1 MKSTLDNILTETK
14 RKFIIIK
21 TNQAPTLKIGSKKN
35 FFKLWKII
43 LILVCLIFIAL
54 MPTLLPLLF
63 SKNLY
68 YKNPEALQAFEQSF
82 KINSKLNDFTQI
94 TMNSTQNYY
103 SLVDEIDLSYKVFTK
118 TKFDIF
124 TLEENKPTNDDKLFY
139 LKKFKT
145 VVIINSQCYDFLENS
160 TNCNLIKY
168 LDLSSFKINNLRKN
182 NTYDL
187 DEIKNALI
195 PLCIIEHTNTNF
207 ILSITC
213 PETLSYN
220 IKNDIINAFKSFK
233 PESFKGNILD
243 NNTKTDFEIKD
254 NKIYIKKLEKEC
266 DENLNNITCE
276 INRDIITDLDGNLVS
291 SKKISKI
298 SAEFND
304 KNKFNKVLNST
315 FEVITNQ
322 NTDNSNIY
330 KSNIN
335 YLLKLINS
343 FMVKEEFMISKTFDD
358 IMEDISQ
365 NKTFIKQNIRRLNKN
380 IDTFNEK
387 DQINFFNES
396 YYGINMELY
405 LKNDIGLGKGESART
420 LSNLI
425 IGSKSYK
432 LAHFE
437 AFTELNKTL
446 NDIIKIT
453 KAGNNYAH
461 SFYILMND
469 LLLNLKNKIITEI
482 SILNSKLIFKDLS
495 SIFEMNADDFEV
507 LPYEFIEKSQD
518 FNSKINDIIIN
529 QPNEINDIISI
540 FKNNI
545 LSFVK
550 KSHMLV
556 NDIYINM
563 KNISNTIFSD
573 NNKIEDVSNYY
584 LNIKDNLNLEN
595 IKIAKNILDNYYIN
609 EKNNFVL
616 PKINNTLWKFSNKS
630 YEIIEVNQTNL
641 DKIKQNLYTEKLNI
655 KSANKE
661 QVKSVIQNLNESKT
675 AIDKII
681 SNVENEFKDNIDT
694 EKNGYFISQKEI
706 NENKII
712 YDEIYEKLINLTYIL
727 GNDIL
732 IDKTFDSIYNNF
744 RSQFIKVL
752 NYLDISKRENF
763 PLKENILNLESINS
777 IYNNIKNLENKILR
791 DIKAGNNDYK
801 NLIQNQIDYF
811 NEKDRDKVIQLMND
825 IENILS
831 ETILKNLAEEY
842 DKLFENSINSLNNI
856 IENNIK
862 LANQYFNGVKGTSY
876 RTRAFT
882 NKANTY
888 FSIFNQIKDY
898 YENQLRNDLTNLYM
912 NVTNMLKEFESIS
925 IFNNYP
931 NLLSFSHLY
940 MEIRGILEERFKKYI
955 SNDIFNQNYLP
966 RIQNFIET
974 GIKRITENQN
984 VYQNIYNQIAARS
997 YSDDGTNDVIILVT
1011 QCKRCC
1017 KKKFIFCWKYGQC
1030 CSSYNEVRK
1039 IAGANNHLNLK
1050 SYNFSQYTTN
1060 FLSSF
1065 NKIYPSFS
1073 SSFNQFNVSLED
1085 LYNSLM
1091 SIKTETSSKKF
1102 NSLDDINQKIQ
1113 SIINEKL
1120 SSNILNYSYQY
1131 FRNEIINN
1139 MPSEL
1144 NNIIDLWK
1152 NIFDKVNENIT
1163 SVLDEFKYPI
1173 HEIGIIGNIY
1183 YQLYNKS
1190 ISTDYINSIIEQRKN
1205 DLNYTIKYYYNFVIS
1220 KVKEMNSYIISDL
1233 PKPNEKL
1240 VDDILSQRINEIK
1253 QTLNKSVNIL
1263 QESKAK
1269 YLEMD
1274 TQLSI
1279 LNISNNDFFKINSI
1293 INLENNTF
1301 ENEINDSLEL
1311 IEKVEKNITLESINE
1326 KMYVENL
1333 YFQKELNDIFDI
1345 INKGTFIDLKNNI
1358 YKELIEK
1365 YLKIDVD
1372 ELITNI
1378 KSDLKKANE
1387 VLIDNFTKEEE
1398 KYSIIFK
1405 NKIYDQLFTPEELK
1419 NKINKLYSN
1428 GLNTTDEKSKD
1439 EILNC
1444 LNEIID
1450 KIKSHVTNEVQR
1462 LTNEMT
1468 SYTKNYT
1475 LIERTINNYKNMI
1488 TKIIYSEIILIPNE
1502 FYTKIN
1508 EKFYINYIQKYLN
1521 EYLNYSKEIK
1531 GEKHEFLNMSIDLQN
1546 IINKNLL
1553 EQINEYENITF
1564 NHIKSLHDAKI
1575 EELNKLFVFE
1585 DINKTIDDE
1594 FTNIYMNQLLP
1605 ILEEYAKCDSEDMG
1619 CTNYDL
1625 SNSIKVDIS
1634 DFILTKIR
1642 EIERILRKMK
1652 GKEYE
1657 IKDNWRIPD
1666 FSQFQKN
1673 EFYKI
1678 NESFYDF
1685 FNEYE
1690 GYEIDVF
1697 KNAVIERN
1705 KNNLKK
1711 LFIGFI
1717 QNFGKDFFDNIFDY
1731 NNVQKV
1737 KSFYNNLKYSANQT
1751 LSYYIELI
1759 ELYENITIPEE
1770 LKLNILSLNNLT
1782 FVIQEKNN
1790 KILNA
1795 LNSKLN
1801 LLFEENRN
1809 ISVEKYINFIK
1820 SDIFFK
1826 SSFDSKIISIIYNVL
1841 TEKRSILD
1849 KEYSYFINID
1859 IKNPMIEKFKN
1870 SLNKESND
1878 TIKTIED
1885 NLEIIETKFMD
1896 VNTVKLS
1903 DIKNENQN
1911 KLNNLLRSIKE
1922 YNTHGKN
1929 FKFSNEVTKFFDEFS
1944 LKYLL
1949 PQYEGLYLILFDLSK
1964 NYIVKNIEKNSN
1976 NYKNYYLTKDFIE
1989 KSNDINDFTAKY
2001 FTKIN
2006 EYIND
2011 YGVDENKFLK
2021 KINKEIIEYEEGIK
2035 KEDTKH
2041 LKLDETLEELKNSSN
2056 SVNELIQN
2064 LSLFDTFNDTINK
2077 YLNIMELQ
2085 YYNSLEKIQKYQFDN
2100 ETNLFLIEKLNEF
2113 ANLSVNY
2120 YETADLKYNEVKEN
2134 IKNHMYEID
2143 KLIEICANVTYMTI
2157 SKKYIDIKNNF
2168 KEVKTIINKQEPI
2181 NIEKYVWE
2189 AEEDTYQIETRI
2201 NKYFYDNEIIFDFQ
2215 FENENKLKPIII
2227 GKIFNRN
2234 KPQNLKIDIYSLLGS
2249 CTKAGTLMTANFNNI
2264 SLLIDF
2270 NFDNYNNLIKINTS
2284 IDFDEYEV
2292 SYNKYQIN
2300 KNKFITKQ
2308 LGGLAFLIPICS
2320 FEESEDMP
2328 NNYDNS
2334 DLSSKV
2340 IKAKKDFI
2348 KEAFT
2353 Y

>member
-14 RKFIIIK
+14 RKFIKIK
-21 TNQAPTLKIGSKKN
+21 TIQATTFKNESKKN
-35 FFKLWKII
+35 FLKLWQKI
-43 LILVCLIFIAL
+43 LILLCLIFIAF
-54 MPTLLPLLF
+54 MSTLFALLF
-63 SKNLY
+63 KKNTHY
-68 YKNPEALQAFEQSF
+68 NNSDALQVFEQSF
-82 KINSKLNDFTQI
+82 KVNSKLNNFTQI
-94 TMNSTQNYY
+94 IMNSTQNYY
-103 SLVDEIDLSYKVFTK
+103 SLVDEIDLSYKIFTK

-124 TLEENKPTNDDKLFY
+124 TLEESKPTNDDKLFY

-160 TNCNLIKY
+160 TNCALIKY

-195 PLCIIEHTNTNF
+195 PLCILEHTNTNF
-207 ILSITC
+207 ILSVTC

-233 PESFKGNILD
+233 PESFKGKILD
-243 NNTKTDFEIKD
+243 NSTKTDIEIKG
-254 NKIYIKKLEKEC
+254 NKIYINKLEKEC

-298 SAEFND
+298 SAEINGN
-304 KNKFNKVLNST
+304 NKFNKILNST
-315 FEVITNQ
+315 FELITNQ
-322 NTDNSNIY
+322 NSDNSNIY

-343 FMVKEEFMISKTFDD
+343 FMIKEEYMTSKTFNNIMDD
-358 IMEDISQ
+358 ILQ

-380 IDTFNEK
+380 IGAFNEK

-405 LKNDIGLGKGESART
+405 LKNDIGLGIGESART
-420 LSNLI
+420 SSNLI

-446 NDIIKIT
+446 NDIITIT
-453 KAGNNYAH
+453 KASNNYVH
-461 SFYILMND
+461 SFYILVND
-469 LLLNLKNKIITEI
+469 LLLNLKSKIISEI

-507 LPYEFIEKSQD
+507 LPYEFVDESQN
-518 FNSKINDIIIN
+518 FNSKINDIITN
-529 QPNEINDIISI
+529 QSSEINDTISI

-545 LSFVK
+545 LSFVN
-550 KSHMLV
+550 KSHILV
-556 NDIYINM
+556 NDIYLNM
-563 KNISNTIFSD
+563 KNITNTIFSE
-573 NNKIEDVSNYY
+573 NNKIKDVSNYY
-584 LNIKDNLNLEN
+584 LNIKDNLNLEIIN
-595 IKIAKNILDNYYIN
+595 TSKNILDNYYIN

-641 DKIKQNLYTEKLNI
+641 DKIKQNLYTEKLSI

-661 QVKSVIQNLNESKT
+661 QVRNVIQNLNDSKT
-675 AIDKII
+675 RINKII
-681 SNVENEFKDNIDT
+681 SNIEKNFKDNIDT
-694 EKNGYFISQKEI
+694 EDNGYYISQEEI

-712 YDEIYEKLINLTYIL
+712 YDENYEKLINLT
-727 GNDIL
+727 DIL
-732 IDKTFDSIYNNF
+732 ENDSLVDKKFDFIYNNF
-744 RSQFIKVL
+744 RNQFIEVL

-763 PLKENILNLESINS
+763 PLKEDILNSGSINN
-777 IYNNIKNLENKILR
+777 IGNNIKNLENKILR

-811 NEKDRDKVIQLMND
+811 NEKYRDKVIKLMND
-825 IENILS
+825 IEKILT
-831 ETILKNLAEEY
+831 ETILKKLAEEY

-862 LANQYFNGVKGTSY
+862 LANQYFNGIKVTSY

-888 FSIFNQIKDY
+888 FSIFDQIKDFCQ
-898 YENQLRNDLTNLYM
+898 NHLRNDLTNLYM
-912 NVTNMLKEFESIS
+912 NITNMLREFESIS

-931 NLLSFSHLY
+931 NLLSFSQLHMKVLDV
-940 MEIRGILEERFKKYI
+940 LKERFNKYI

-966 RIQNFIET
+966 RLQNFFET
-974 GIKRITENQN
+974 GIKKINENRN
-984 VYQNIYNQIAARS
+984 AYQNIYNQIASRS
-997 YSDDGTNDVIILVT
+997 YSDDGTNDIIVVHT
-1011 QCKRCC
+1011 QCVKCC
-1017 KKKFIFCWKYGQC
+1017 KKKFIFCWKHGQC
-1030 CSSYNEVRK
+1030 CYSFNEVRK
-1039 IAGANNHLNLK
+1039 ISGTNNHLNLK

-1065 NKIYPSFS
+1065 NKVYPSFY
-1073 SSFNQFNVSLED
+1073 SSFNPYNSTLED
-1085 LYNSLM
+1085 LYNSLIN
-1091 SIKTETSSKKF
+1091 IKEETSSKKF
-1102 NSLDDINQKIQ
+1102 NSLDDVNKKIQ
-1113 SIINEKL
+1113 SITDEKL

-1131 FRNEIINN
+1131 FRNEIINK

-1144 NNIIDLWK
+1144 NSIIDLWK
-1152 NIFDKVNENIT
+1152 NMFDKVNENIT
-1163 SVLDEFKYPI
+1163 SALDEFKYPI

-1183 YQLYNKS
+1183 YNLYNNS
-1190 ISTDYINSIIEQRKN
+1190 ISTDYVNSIVEQRKN

-1220 KVKEMNSYIISDL
+1220 KVKEMNSYILSNL
-1233 PKPNEKL
+1233 PKSNEKL
-1240 VDDILSQRINEIK
+1240 IDDILNQRINEIK
-1253 QTLNKSVNIL
+1253 RALNNSVNIL

-1269 YLEMD
+1269 YIEMD

-1279 LNISNNDFFKINSI
+1279 LNISDNDFFNINSI

-1301 ENEINDSLEL
+1301 ENEINDTLEL
-1311 IEKVEKNITLESINE
+1311 IEKVEQNITLQSINE

-1333 YFQKELNDIFDI
+1333 HFEKELNDIFDI
-1345 INKGTFIDLKNNI
+1345 IDKGTFIDLKNNI

-1378 KSDLKKANE
+1378 KSDLKKSNE
-1387 VLIDNFTKEEE
+1387 VLIENFSKEEE
-1398 KYSIIFK
+1398 KYSSIFK
-1405 NKIYDQLFTPEELK
+1405 NKIYDQLFTPEDLK

-1428 GLNTTDEKSKD
+1428 GLNATDEKSKD
-1439 EILNC
+1439 DILKC

-1450 KIKSHVTNEVQR
+1450 KIKSHVTKEIQR
-1462 LTNEMT
+1462 LTDEMT
-1468 SYTKNYT
+1468 SYTRNYT
-1475 LIERTINNYKNMI
+1475 LIERTLNDYKNMI

-1502 FYTKIN
+1502 YYDKIIDKFYT
-1508 EKFYINYIQKYLN
+1508 NYIQKYLN
-1521 EYLNYSKEIK
+1521 EYLNYAKEIK
-1531 GEKHEFLNMSIDLQN
+1531 GEKHEFLNMSIDLKN

-1553 EQINEYENITF
+1553 EQIDEYKNIAF

-1585 DINKTIDDE
+1585 AINKTIDDE
-1594 FTNIYMNQLLP
+1594 FTDIYMNQLLP

-1619 CTNYDL
+1619 CINYDL

-1634 DFILTKIR
+1634 DFIIIKIR
-1642 EIERILRKMK
+1642 EIEQILRKMK

-1657 IKDNWRIPD
+1657 IKNNWRIPD

-1690 GYEIDVF
+1690 SYEIDEF
-1697 KNAVIERN
+1697 KNAVIESN
-1705 KNNLKK
+1705 KNNLKNI
-1711 LFIGFI
+1711 FISFI

-1751 LSYYIELI
+1751 LSYYMELI
-1759 ELYENITIPEE
+1759 ELYGNITIPEE

-1782 FVIQEKNN
+1782 SVIQEKNN
-1790 KILNA
+1790 KILNS

-1820 SDIFFK
+1820 SDIFLK
-1826 SSFDSKIISIIYNVL
+1826 SSFNNKIISIIYNVL

-1849 KEYSYFINID
+1849 KEYSDFINID
-1859 IKNPMIEKFKN
+1859 IKNPMLEKFEN

-1885 NLEIIETKFMD
+1885 NLQIIETKFKD

-1911 KLNNLLRSIKE
+1911 KINNLIKSIKE

-1929 FKFSNEVTKFFDEFS
+1929 FKFSNEVTKFFDEYS

-1949 PQYEGLYLILFDLSK
+1949 PQYEGLYLILFNLSK
-1964 NYIVKNIEKNSN
+1964 NYIVKNIEKNSF
-1976 NYKNYYLTKDFIE
+1976 NYKKYYLTKDFID
-1989 KSNDINDFTAKY
+1989 KLNDISDLTAEY
-2001 FTKIN
+2001 FSKIN
-2006 EYIND
+2006 EHIND

-2041 LKLDETLEELKNSSN
+2041 LKLDITLNELKNSSN

-2064 LSLFDTFNDTINK
+2064 LSLFDTFNETINK
-2077 YLNIMELQ
+2077 YLSSMEMQ
-2085 YYNSLEKIQKYQFDN
+2085 YFNSLEKIQKYQFDN

-2113 ANLSVNY
+2113 ANLSANY

-2134 IKNHMYEID
+2134 IKNHMHEIN
-2143 KLIEICANVTYMTI
+2143 KLIEICVNITNMTI
-2157 SKKYIDIKNNF
+2157 SKKYINIKNNF
-2168 KEVKTIINKQEPI
+2168 KQVKEVINKQEPI

-2189 AEEDTYQIETRI
+2189 EEEESYQIETRI
-2201 NKYFYDNEIIFDFQ
+2201 KKYFYDNEIIFDFQ

-2234 KPQNLKIDIYSLLGS
+2234 KPQNLKIDIYTLLGS
-2249 CTKAGTLMTANFNNI
+2249 CTKAGTLITANFNNI

-2270 NFDNYNNLIKINTS
+2270 NFDNYNNLIKINTT

-2300 KNKFITKQ
+2300 KNKYIKKQ
-2308 LGGLAFLIPICS
+2308 LGGLTFLSPFCS
-2320 FEESEDMP
+2320 FEESEDIP
-2328 NNYDNS
+2328 NCYDNS

-2340 IKAKKDFI
+2340 IKAKKNFI